1 MTEEQRQFA
10 ADRHNLIYA
19 FLHEKGWAPGEY
31 YDIAAFGF
39 LRAVMRYEDAE
50 DPLKEISLFL
60 QWLQRI
66 GIGEQYG
73 RAAFTIRENACEAMF
88 SSLYTKY
95 LLAAKRLMSIT
106 QEQFIREHEKLENAL
121 IDLKL
126 VVADPFG
133 YWVALDQEEPV
144 PFAWFLRK
152 AEVGVPYYIGTVLC
166 SYA

>member
-1 MTEEQRQFA
+1 
-10 ADRHNLIYA
+10 
-19 FLHEKGWAPGEY
+19 
-31 YDIAAFGF
+31 
-39 LRAVMRYEDAE
+39 
-50 DPLKEISLFL
+50 
-60 QWLQRI
+60 
-66 GIGEQYG
+66 
-73 RAAFTIRENACEAMF
+73 MF

>member
-1 MTEEQRQFA
+1 MKQILLQLSKRELDYTQFME
-10 ADRHNLIYA
+10 HYSPPEN
-19 FLHEKGWAPGEY
+19 GPY
-31 YDIAAFGF
+31 YVNIRDS
-39 LRAVMRYEDAE
+39 YEDAE
-50 DPLKEISLFL
+50 DPMKEISLFL
-60 QWLQRI
+60 QWLQRT
-66 GIGEQYG
+66 GIGEQCG
-73 RAAFTIRENACEAMF
+73 RAGFTIRENACDAMF